1 MKEFYTAQL
10 EHNRRATEESLT
22 TFKNKHFY
30 SGREIKPGDLVLFA
44 FLHEDD
50 NINVNRLTM
59 TLISLHE
66 DEIDNYHVI
75 GKDPNGIFP
84 YVKIKSE

>member
-1 MKEFYTAQL
+1 MKEFFTAQI
-10 EHNRRATEESLT
+10 EHNQRVTEESHPGS
-22 TFKNKHFY
+22 KNKHFY
-30 SGREIKPGDLVLFA
+30 SGREIKPDDLVLFA
-44 FLHEDD
+44 FLCEDD

-75 GKDPNGIFP
+75 GKDSSELFP
-84 YVKIKSE
+84 YIKLK